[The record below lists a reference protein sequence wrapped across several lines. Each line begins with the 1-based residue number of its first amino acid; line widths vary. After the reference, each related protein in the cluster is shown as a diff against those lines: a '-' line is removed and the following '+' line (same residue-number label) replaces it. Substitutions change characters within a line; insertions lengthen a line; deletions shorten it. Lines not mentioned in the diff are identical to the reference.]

1 MKVIIPCDA
10 GRLLELHH
18 LFDPISG
25 QRRSIVAARELMK
38 AQIARWI
45 IDFHIDGIRMDSV
58 NNIMNYDFVQQFKD
72 YARELWRQRW
82 SQANSSTKGA
92 EERFLVVGEELCEPL
107 ALLQQNRLDGLWNE
121 HFKRILRNVI
131 LGKNDDQ
138 EPSFEWS
145 VRKLIDCRLLGFTD
159 GAQAINY
166 TCSHDVGG
174 FRNERLYN
182 FLDNNG
188 VIFKEKQIKLAFAC
202 VMTAVGIPMIFAGEE
217 FADQHDL
224 PISEKEIDPVN
235 FDRLEEPWRADIF
248 QYFSR
253 LVRFRTQSAALA
265 VNDTEFL
272 HVDLRDGK
280 RVLAWQRGNPSTGEV
295 VVVVAN
301 FSDFGTPDPFNPQS
315 EYVVNNWPTLPSGK
329 KWREI
334 SPEIQRNNSRAG
346 SIDKTR
352 RQPIFS
358 L

>member
-58 NNIMNYDFVQQFKD
+58 NNIMNYDSVQQFKD
-72 YARELWRQRW
+72 YAREVCRQRW

-121 HFKRILRNVI
+121 HFKRILCNVI

-159 GAQAINY
+159 GPRRSTTPAATTLADFETNDF
-166 TCSHDVGG
+166 TT
-174 FRNERLYN
+174 
-182 FLDNNG
+182 FLTTM
-188 VIFKEKQIKLAFAC
+188 E
-202 VMTAVGIPMIFAGEE
+202 
-217 FADQHDL
+217 
-224 PISEKEIDPVN
+224 S
-235 FDRLEEPWRADIF
+235 
-248 QYFSR
+248 S
-253 LVRFRTQSAALA
+253 
-265 VNDTEFL
+265 
-272 HVDLRDGK
+272 
-280 RVLAWQRGNPSTGEV
+280 
-295 VVVVAN
+295 
-301 FSDFGTPDPFNPQS
+301 
-315 EYVVNNWPTLPSGK
+315 
-329 KWREI
+329 
-334 SPEIQRNNSRAG
+334 
-346 SIDKTR
+346 
-352 RQPIFS
+352 
-358 L
+358 